1 MMILIQWFLNK
12 RLKLKLAT
20 SFTLSLMLVLAPAVM
35 AVYEPSS
42 EQKPVPKDR
51 RSDGGTTR
59 GCSGGD
65 LPLTVLASRQYI
77 GRTISPHPTLAWFV
91 PHDSAA
97 KPIKF
102 IMYEWNLGGEPKEV
116 FKKSLQ
122 SSPGVMKLSP
132 FSENEIGLQPGKQYL
147 WQVVIYCD
155 PDIPSSTLVSEAS
168 LEVIEMPAA
177 TVQSKLNKAT
187 NSREKADIYARAGL
201 WYNAL
206 DEALK
211 LAPASQLGELGSIL
225 LNDLAKLEAQ
235 QTTPELSIKEREAM
249 EKQIESL
256 KQIAR
261 NVR

>member
-1 MMILIQWFLNK
+1 MMILIQWLLNK
-12 RLKLKLAT
+12 RLNIKLAT
-20 SFTLSLMLVLAPAVM
+20 SFTLSLMLIIAPAVM
-35 AVYEPSS
+35 ADYEPSS
-42 EQKPVPKDR
+42 DQKPVPEGR

-65 LPLTVLASRQYI
+65 LPLTVLASRQYV

-91 PHDSAA
+91 PRDSAA
-97 KPIKF
+97 KPLEFKI
-102 IMYEWNLGGEPKEV
+102 YEWNYGDEPKEV

-122 SSPGVMKLSP
+122 SLPGVMKLSP

-147 WQVVIYCD
+147 WQVVIHCD
-155 PDIPSSTLVSEAS
+155 SDSPSSNLASQAS
-168 LEVIEMPAA
+168 LEVIENPPA

-187 NSREKADIYARAGL
+187 NSREKANIYAKAGL

-211 LAPASQLGELGSIL
+211 LAPVSHLGELGSIL

-235 QTTPELSIKEREAM
+235 QTTPELSLKEREAT

>member
-1 MMILIQWFLNK
+1 MIQIQWFLNK
-12 RLKLKLAT
+12 RINIKLAT
-20 SFTLSLMLVLAPAVM
+20 SFTLSLMLILAPAVM

-51 RSDGGTTR
+51 ISDAGTTR

-65 LPLTVLASRQYI
+65 LPLTVLASRKYVGQ
-77 GRTISPHPTLAWFV
+77 TISSHPTLAWFV

-97 KPIKF
+97 KPIEF
-102 IMYEWNLGGEPKEV
+102 IIYEWNYGGEPKKV

-122 SSPGVMKLSP
+122 SLPGVMKLSP

-147 WQVVIYCD
+147 WQVIIHCD
-155 PDIPSSTLVSEAS
+155 PDSPSGNLVSEAS
-168 LEVIEMPAA
+168 LEVVEVPPA

-187 NSREKADIYARAGL
+187 NSREKADIYAKAGL

-235 QTTPELSIKEREAM
+235 QTTPELSLKEQEAM
-249 EKQIESL
+249 EKKIESL